1 MLGKCREHL
10 HGENR
15 GFCAEVPHDLEEEAE
30 PTAGRLLSQAGCLT
44 VLLLKISGAGFATL
58 ISLISNPL
66 LSLAVAHSARICLQ
80 LKKLQ

>member
-1 MLGKCREHL
+1 MLGKCRQCL

-15 GFCAEVPHDLEEEAE
+15 GFCAEVPHGLEKEAE
-30 PTAGRLLSQAGCLT
+30 PTAGPLLSQALCLT

-58 ISLISNPL
+58 IPLISNPL
-66 LSLAVAHSARICLQ
+66 LSLAVAHPSRICLQ